1 MRHQW
6 KHKVDILE
14 STIEGKNDDE
24 VTFVNTVILCH
35 WKGTIKGITNSDL
48 TSKKACGRNIG
59 KEAPKA
65 WGNNANTVG

>member
-1 MRHQW
+1 MNM
-6 KHKVDILE
+6 LE

-48 TSKKACGRNIG
+48 TSKKARGSNIG
-59 KEAPKA
+59 KEEPKA
-65 WGNNANTVG
+65 RGKNANTIG